1 MEIMNTMFKG
11 INSSQS
17 PPSKEVQVEHDEA
30 FWSMLMAQMM
40 PMTQP
45 SPDIQPMIV
54 QEQSTS
60 SLNITLEG
68 NNTINPEI
76 NGSITMPYM
85 FQSLSPSVEHQV
97 VNEMIKP
104 VEENLISIN
113 LDVSKEISHQVSHQI
128 SGQVSHSEGLPLEHQ
143 SRPKLNDI
151 VTQTMKS
158 EPNITILK
166 DVEVKAKGYQPLIH
180 EKNKVSIPVKVEIQE
195 ESKPTQ
201 EFRNVISKLMV
212 EKSMT
217 QTETSSKAVPVSE
230 FEKKVVQSEISDLT
244 KVVDIKM
251 VQSEPIVANSTSEVK
266 SVDIKSLNELE
277 LNQTIKQMI
286 NLDKK
291 EMIIKL
297 KPEGIGEIVIKLS
310 QDNKV
315 DIKFNVI
322 NAEVL
327 NSLEKQLPHLHV
339 SLKDYN
345 VMIETS
351 LNFNHQQKEH
361 QQEHSSAKHHHSI
374 LNRDVETSV
383 VKQPTLSN
391 MNAINRY
398 A

>member
-11 INSSQS
+11 ISSSQS
-17 PPSKEVQVEHDEA
+17 PPSKGVQVEHDEA

-60 SLNITLEG
+60 GLNITLEG
-68 NNTINPEI
+68 INTINPET
-76 NGSITMPYM
+76 NGSITMPFM
-85 FQSLSPSVEHQV
+85 FQTLSLNGEQQEVI
-97 VNEMIKP
+97 EMIKP
-104 VEENLISIN
+104 TEENLISIN
-113 LDVSKEISHQVSHQI
+113 LNVSKQVSHQI
-128 SGQVSHSEGLPLEHQ
+128 SGQVSHSEATPLEHQ
-143 SRPKLNDI
+143 SRPKVNDNLI
-151 VTQTMKS
+151 QTMKS
-158 EPNITILK
+158 EPNMTVLK
-166 DVEVKAKGYQPLIH
+166 DVEVNTGLELKMNQEKLIM
-180 EKNKVSIPVKVEIQE
+180 NTPVEIHVQD

-217 QTETSSKAVPVSE
+217 QTEISSKAVPVSE
-230 FEKKVVQSEISDLT
+230 FEKKLVQSEASDPS

-251 VQSEPIVANSTSEVK
+251 VPLEPIVSNSTSE
-266 SVDIKSLNELE
+266 IKPVEIKILNELE

-297 KPEGIGEIVIKLS
+297 KPEGIGEIVIKLTH
-310 QDNKV
+310 DNKV

>member
-11 INSSQS
+11 ISNTLS
-17 PPSKEVQVEHDEA
+17 PPNKEVQVEHDEA

-54 QEQSTS
+54 QEQSES
-60 SLNITLEG
+60 VLSITPEG
-68 NNTINPEI
+68 NNKINPQFIEP
-76 NGSITMPYM
+76 STMPLL
-85 FQSLSPSVEHQV
+85 FQTLSPSHEYQTVIQTTQPIE
-97 VNEMIKP
+97 VNLNP
-104 VEENLISIN
+104 VN
-113 LDVSKEISHQVSHQI
+113 LDVNIQFSHQG
-128 SGQVSHSEGLPLEHQ
+128 SGQVRLSEVQPLEHQ
-143 SRPKLNDI
+143 TRPISSDMLISLN
-151 VTQTMKS
+151 QS
-158 EPNITILK
+158 ESVLSSFK
-166 DVEVKAKGYQPLIH
+166 ELEVKPELEHKVIQ
-180 EKNKVSIPVKVEIQE
+180 EKSVMNIPVEIQLQE
-195 ESKPTQ
+195 ETKPSQ
-201 EFRNVISKLMV
+201 DFRNVISKMMV

-217 QTETSSKAVPVSE
+217 HSDVSSIAVTPSE
-230 FEKKVVQSEISDLT
+230 FEKQLVQSETRDPSQ
-244 KVVDIKM
+244 VVDTKM
-251 VQSEPIVANSTSEVK
+251 VQLEPNVQNQTSEIK
-266 SVDIKSLNELE
+266 TVDIRSLNELE

-286 NLDKK
+286 QTDKK

-310 QDNKV
+310 SDNKV

-361 QQEHSSAKHHHSI
+361 QREHSSAKHHHSI
-374 LNRDVETSV
+374 LNHDVEKSV

-391 MNAINRY
+391 RNAINRY

>member
-11 INSSQS
+11 ISSSQS

-30 FWSMLMAQMM
+30 FWSMLMAQMI

-76 NGSITMPYM
+76 NGSLTMPYM

-97 VNEMIKP
+97 MLEMNKP
-104 VEENLISIN
+104 IEENLISIN
-113 LDVSKEISHQVSHQI
+113 LDVNKQFI
-128 SGQVSHSEGLPLEHQ
+128 GQVSHSEGLPLEHQ
-143 SRPKLNDI
+143 ARPKVNDNLI
-151 VTQTMKS
+151 QTMKL
-158 EPNITILK
+158 EPNMTVLK
-166 DVEVKAKGYQPLIH
+166 DVEVKPGLELKMNQ
-180 EKNKVSIPVKVEIQE
+180 EKIVMNTPVEVHVQD

-201 EFRNVISKLMV
+201 EFRNVISKLIV

-217 QTETSSKAVPVSE
+217 QSESSTKTVADIE
-230 FEKKVVQSEISDLT
+230 FEKKLVQSEASDPS
-244 KVVDIKM
+244 KVIDIKM
-251 VQSEPIVANSTSEVK
+251 VKSEANVANSTSEVK

>member
-11 INSSQS
+11 ISSSQS
-17 PPSKEVQVEHDEA
+17 QPSKEVQVEHDEA

-60 SLNITLEG
+60 SLNSTLEG
-68 NNTINPEI
+68 NNTINPEV
-76 NGSITMPYM
+76 NGSITMPFM
-85 FQSLSPSVEHQV
+85 FQTLSPSVEHQV
-97 VNEMIKP
+97 MLEMNKP
-104 VEENLISIN
+104 SEENLISIN
-113 LDVSKEISHQVSHQI
+113 LDVNKQFI
-128 SGQVSHSEGLPLEHQ
+128 GQVSHSDTTPLEHQ
-143 SRPKLNDI
+143 SRPKVNKNLI
-151 VTQTMKS
+151 QTMKL
-158 EPNITILK
+158 EPNMTVLK
-166 DVEVKAKGYQPLIH
+166 DVEVKTGLELKMNQ
-180 EKNKVSIPVKVEIQE
+180 EKHIMNTPVEIHVQD

-201 EFRNVISKLMV
+201 EFRNVISKMMV

-217 QTETSSKAVPVSE
+217 YSEASTKTLPDIE
-230 FEKKVVQSEISDLT
+230 FEKKLVQSEASDPS

-251 VQSEPIVANSTSEVK
+251 VPLEPIVANSTSEIK
-266 SVDIKSLNELE
+266 SVDIESLNELE

-286 NLDKK
+286 SLDKK

-361 QQEHSSAKHHHSI
+361 QQEHSSARHHHSI
-374 LNRDVETSV
+374 LNHDVETSV